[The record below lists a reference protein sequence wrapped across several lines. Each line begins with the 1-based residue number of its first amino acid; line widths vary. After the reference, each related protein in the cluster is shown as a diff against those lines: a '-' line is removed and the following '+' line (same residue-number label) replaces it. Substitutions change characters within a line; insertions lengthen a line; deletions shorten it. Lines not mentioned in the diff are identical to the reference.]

1 MLGGMKDRVM
11 LDGGNNEMLAAHG
24 MSTGDAHDSKI
35 AGFRASAGKNNL
47 VRFRTEHRCE
57 TVTGIIDCRPRL
69 TSSRVN
75 GRRISKIAVQKRQH
89 GIPRLRGEW
98 RGGVVV

>member
-1 MLGGMKDRVM
+1 MLP
-11 LDGGNNEMLAAHG
+11 AHRMG
-24 MSTGDAHDSKI
+24 TGHAHDSKI
-35 AGFRASAGKNNL
+35 AGLRASAGKNNL
-47 VRFRTEHRCE
+47 VRFRAKDSRE
-57 TVTGIIDCRPRL
+57 TITGIIDRRSRL
-69 TSSRVN
+69 TSRRMN

>member
-1 MLGGMKDRVM
+1 MLGGMKNRVM

-35 AGFRASAGKNNL
+35 AGLRATASKNNL
-47 VRFRTEHRCE
+47 VGLRAEDRRE
-57 TVTGIIDCRPRL
+57 TVSGVIDCRPSLASR
-69 TSSRVN
+69 RVN
-75 GRRISKIAVQKRQH
+75 RRRISKVTIQKRQH
-89 GIPRLRGEW
+89 GIPRLRGKW